1 MFLSELVTDHPSRS
15 DSFRLYVI
23 GDVHVGAKACDRG
36 AFEAAMRRIKNDPE
50 ARWIGLGD
58 YAENIIPGDKRWDFA
73 SIDPAFHHRLG
84 DLPQA
89 CFEYIRDQFEP
100 VKGQCIGLLTGN
112 HEETLRNRQSQD
124 IQGALCL
131 HLGVRNLGYN
141 CAIRWTFRRA
151 GKPPKGGGSQVLVI
165 YATHSTIA
173 ARKDGSKLNR
183 MADVGRAIDA
193 DLILYGHGHSN
204 ISNKQA
210 FLGFTRSG
218 EFRWQQRVQTIAMG
232 GTFRRTFAADAY
244 DYSEKM
250 HHDPVVIGCPT
261 ITVRPWAEDPAERIY
276 VS

>member
-1 MFLSELVTDHPSRS
+1 MFLAEVVTDHPSRS
-15 DSFRLYVI
+15 DTFRLYVI
-23 GDVHVGAKACDRG
+23 GDVHVGAKACDRR
-36 AFEAAMRRIKNDPE
+36 AFEAAMRRIKDDKE

-73 SIDPAFHHRLG
+73 SIDPAFHNRLG

-100 VKGQCIGLLTGN
+100 VKGQCVGLLTGN
-112 HEETLRNRQSQD
+112 HEETLRNRHSQD
-124 IQGALCL
+124 ILGALCMV
-131 HLGVRNLGYN
+131 LGVKNLGYN
-141 CAIRWTFRRA
+141 AAIRWTFRRSQS
-151 GKPPKGGGSQVLVI
+151 GKKPAAVMIL

-183 MADVGRAIDA
+183 MADVARVIDA
-193 DLILYGHGHSN
+193 DLVLYGHGHSN

-210 FLGFTRSG
+210 YLGFTRSG

-232 GTFRRTFAADAY
+232 GTFRRTFAADAF
-244 DYSEKM
+244 DYSEKA

-261 ITVRPWAEDPAERIY
+261 VVLKPWSEDPSERITVC
-276 VS
+276 